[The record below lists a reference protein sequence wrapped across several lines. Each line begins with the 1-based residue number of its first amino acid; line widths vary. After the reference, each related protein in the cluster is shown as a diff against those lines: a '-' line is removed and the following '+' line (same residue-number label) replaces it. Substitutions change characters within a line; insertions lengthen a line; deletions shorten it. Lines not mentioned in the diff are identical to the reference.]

1 MEEDSK
7 VVMKALV
14 NENGEMASNGLL
26 IEDARFYSRS
36 FTKLL
41 YSHTKRDGNKIAHIL
56 PRFAVNIPNCAE
68 SMEGCSITCLLYTP
82 S

>member
-1 MEEDSK
+1 MEEDSE

-14 NENGEMASNGLL
+14 NENGEMASYGLL

-41 YSHTKRDGNKIAHIL
+41 YSHTKRDGN
-56 PRFAVNIPNCAE
+56 
-68 SMEGCSITCLLYTP
+68 
-82 S
+82 

>member
-14 NENGEMASNGLL
+14 NENGEMASYGLL
-26 IEDARFYSRS
+26 KEYARFYSRP

-41 YSHTKRDGNKIAHIL
+41 YSYTKRDGN
-56 PRFAVNIPNCAE
+56 
-68 SMEGCSITCLLYTP
+68 
-82 S
+82 